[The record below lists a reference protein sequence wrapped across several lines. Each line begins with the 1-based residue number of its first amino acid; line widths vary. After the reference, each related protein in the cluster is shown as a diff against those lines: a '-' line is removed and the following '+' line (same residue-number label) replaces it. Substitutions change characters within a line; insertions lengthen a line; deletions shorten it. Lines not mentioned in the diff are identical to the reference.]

1 MLQKAPAQRCLQA
14 LRLAQLDDFLHKLP
28 QGLATL
34 CGDGGQKLSQGQL
47 KRLGLARLIPQNPPI
62 MLLDEPT
69 SGLDETTEKAI
80 IRTLSVLAKGRTMI
94 ISSHH
99 PAVLKL
105 ANTVINLSDFPPKE
119 ADLC

>member
-1 MLQKAPAQRCLQA
+1 
-14 LRLAQLDDFLHKLP
+14 
-28 QGLATL
+28 
-34 CGDGGQKLSQGQL
+34 
-47 KRLGLARLIPQNPPI
+47 

-69 SGLDETTEKAI
+69 SGLDEATEKAI

-99 PAVLKL
+99 PAVLQL